1 MTKPTKHLS
10 LLSYQ
15 TRIHK
20 QKNPHA
26 HPLTDILSLH
36 SQEHSVG
43 QFPVLDEVI
52 EVIQMFQFLSPSV
65 VATNGVKETM
75 FGNNGNQLLYEQ
87 EQQAARDSCKEKIVE
102 DE

>member
-1 MTKPTKHLS
+1 MTKPTKHLL

-20 QKNPHA
+20 QKKTHE

-43 QFPVLDEVI
+43 QFPVLDKVI
-52 EVIQMFQFLSPSV
+52 EVIQMFQFWSPSIV
-65 VATNGVKETM
+65 VTDGVKETM
-75 FGNNGNQLLYEQ
+75 SGNNGNQLLYEQ
-87 EQQAARDSCKEKIVE
+87 E
-102 DE
+102 